1 MPRSLRDEL
10 RQRRPF
16 TSRAEEAHLNLV
28 RTAAILSEG
37 VERVLKPA
45 GISLPQYNVLRILRG
60 AGDQGLCR
68 NELRDR
74 LLTRMPDVTRLLDR
88 MEDAGLVIRTRE
100 TADRRQVRTHLTPR
114 GREVVDGLDDAIA
127 TEHQARLGHLAE
139 HELATLITLLETV
152 RHPGA

>member
-1 MPRSLRDEL
+1 MPPSLRDEL

-16 TSRAEEAHLNLV
+16 TSRAEEAHLNLI

-37 VERVLKPA
+37 VERVLKPV

-88 MEDAGLVIRTRE
+88 MEDAGLVMRTRE

-127 TEHQARLGHLAE
+127 SEHQTRLGHLADAD
-139 HELATLITLLETV
+139 LTTLITLLETV
-152 RHPGA
+152 RHPDA